1 MHIDSHWI
9 IWIKKNRGKWEW
21 GGLRNELKNKMR
33 WYDCALDEILGYG
46 EGMNVGWIMV
56 SLSA

>member
-1 MHIDSHWI
+1 M
-9 IWIKKNRGKWEW
+9 WIKKREESESGKWS
-21 GGLRNELKNKMR
+21 KKKR
-33 WYDCALDEILGYG
+33 WYDCAVDEILGYG

>member
-1 MHIDSHWI
+1 
-9 IWIKKNRGKWEW
+9 
-21 GGLRNELKNKMR
+21 MR